1 MLNLKSILTFSVLLA
16 LSLFIFA
23 CGEGDST
30 ENTGTSDTVSSES
43 ETTSQGSSST
53 VVSEPVLGSEMFEKR
68 QRFAFVVLSDGRLLS
83 IGGTGVAKVAN
94 SGYMEYIATTEVYD
108 PATDKWTQSGT
119 MDYWRSVPAA
129 VELDDG
135 TVLVSGGAAHQR
147 NATSLTEIWDP
158 ATGEWTIVAD
168 MNQAREKFGLIKLAT
183 GKVIAI
189 GGSDSEGQHS
199 ATAEIY
205 DPPTDTWTLI
215 DPMGEPRIWHTTTL
229 LNDGR
234 ILVTGGGNPDGPFK
248 KSAEIFDP
256 ATEKWQYAGEMS
268 VSRSQHT
275 ATLMADGRV
284 LVVGGRGKRNTS
296 EIYDPVTNTWGSVA
310 DTTSPR
316 AEHIAIANSDGSVL
330 VAGGTGNLQSIEL
343 YDPIS
348 NSWAKIGNMQY
359 SRYRFQAYKKDDG
372 SIILIGG
379 QGLETVLAE
388 TEVFNITLSNR
399 TQAELDANAESAR
412 AGVTEVALNAT
423 PTPLP
428 TATPLPERQSV
439 TGEGMELNFPEAIE
453 SDPSGTT
460 ITPLGNPVRLA
471 IGQTVISPNP
481 DSGMAGRFEAVVSDD
496 RESGGTAVVTI
507 FIRMGFFEQGGTELA
522 LDAGQ
527 ITPAVKKLGRLW
539 IGLSGLEYDS
549 DNNPIASVVIFKP

>member
-1 MLNLKSILTFSVLLA
+1 MSRFAQLTIIFTIVTGILFV
-16 LSLFIFA
+16 FA
-23 CGEGDST
+23 CGDSSPAK
-30 ENTGTSDTVSSES
+30 ESVSSES
-43 ETTSQGSSST
+43 SNKSSS
-53 VVSEPVLGSEMFEKR
+53 VSDNEGALLASMIEKR
-68 QRFAFVVLSDGRLLS
+68 QDFESVVLSDGKTLS
-83 IGGTGVAKVAN
+83 IGGRGVGER
-94 SGYMEYIATTEVYD
+94 SGVSATDTTEVYD
-108 PATDKWTQSGT
+108 PDADKWTLSGR
-119 MDYWRSVPAA
+119 MSDIRSVTSA

-135 TVLVSGGAAHQR
+135 TVLLAGGAASQR
-147 NATSLTEIWDP
+147 TSTSLTEIWDP

-412 AGVTEVALNAT
+412 AGVTEVSLNAT

>member
-53 VVSEPVLGSEMFEKR
+53 GISEPVLGSEMFEKR
-68 QRFAFVVLSDGRLLS
+68 QDFAFVVLSDGRLLS
-83 IGGTGVAKVAN
+83 IGGRGVAKVAN

-158 ATGEWTIVAD
+158 DTGEWTIVAD
-168 MNQAREKFGLIKLAT
+168 MNQAREKFGLIKLAN

-189 GGSDSEGQHS
+189 GGSDDVGQHS

-205 DPPTDTWTLI
+205 DPATDSWTLI
-215 DPMGEPRIWHTTTL
+215 DSMGEPRIWHATTV

-284 LVVGGRGKRNTS
+284 LVVGGRGKRATS
-296 EIYDPVTNTWGSVA
+296 EIYDPVTNTWGSVT
-310 DTTSPR
+310 DTTVPR
-316 AEHIAIANSDGSVL
+316 AEHIAIANADGSVL
-330 VAGGTGNLQSIEL
+330 VAGGTGNLQTMEL

-348 NSWAKIGNMQY
+348 NSWTEVGQMAL
-359 SRYRFQAYKKDDG
+359 SRYRMHAYKRDDN
-372 SIILIGG
+372 SIMIVGG

-388 TEVFNITLSNR
+388 TEVINVTLSNR

-439 TGEGMELNFPEAIE
+439 GSEGMEFDFPEAIE
-453 SDPSGTT
+453 SDPSDTT

-507 FIRMGFFEQGGTELA
+507 FIRMGFFEQGGVDLTLEADGL
-522 LDAGQ
+522 
-527 ITPAVKKLGRLW
+527 PAAKKLGRLW
-539 IGLSGLEYDS
+539 IGVVDLEYDS
-549 DNNPIASVVIFKP
+549 DNNPIATVVVFKP